1 MNIKQYICIGAVAA
15 LLGACNPDVLDRPE
29 LTKVN
34 DNTFWKNE
42 TDLRLYANDFYVNYF
57 VGYNSGFGTAYTPLR
72 GYIFADDF
80 TQTGTQSGFETTVP
94 NSRGASTA
102 TPTIL
107 TQYSGPNWN
116 FYWVRK
122 ANVMLSRMKAKM
134 DGNIPA
140 EQYNHWEGVGR
151 LFRGYEYSR
160 LVSVFGDVP
169 YFDQEVD
176 PSDDA
181 SMYKERTPRG
191 EVMDKVY
198 EDFKFALANIRL
210 NDGVGYVNRY
220 VAAAVISNLMLFEG
234 SWQNYHNLDAARA
247 KKYLELAVEA
257 SELVMNSGKYS
268 FNSDFKALFASENL
282 ANNPEVIF
290 FRAYESPRLT
300 HAIGSYSNGTEG
312 QAQAANLNLLK
323 SFICTD
329 GDVWQNSK
337 VDNAKSFHLRNLV
350 VTRDPRFEAT
360 FLDTVNTPAAT
371 LAYAHKFAGREARNY
386 MYGGSYPPAWGSNTN
401 TNDAPVH
408 RLAEVVLNWVE
419 AKQIL
424 AESFGGAPVSQADL
438 DKSINAIRNRP
449 LDAVAIAKGVQKTAP
464 LQLNAIPNDPTRDA
478 DVSPLMWEIR
488 RERRME
494 FVYEHTRLN
503 DLRRWKKLNYMDFQ
517 NPDYAAGPW
526 LDVNKDLKTQLT
538 PSFIGRL
545 RVMKEDG
552 TIVTYDG
559 TNDADMVG
567 FYVVQN
573 FANRVPFTD
582 RVYLAPLGRNEI
594 QAYKERGFTLTQNPG
609 WGE

>member
-1 MNIKQYICIGAVAA
+1 MNFKKYICIGATAA
-15 LLGACNPDVLDRPE
+15 LLGGCNPDILDRPE

-34 DNTFWKNE
+34 DNNFWKNE

-94 NSRGASTA
+94 TSRGASTA
-102 TPTIL
+102 TPTIV

-122 ANVMLSRMKAKM
+122 ANVMLTRMKSKM

-234 SWQNYHNLDAARA
+234 SWQHYHKLDAARA
-247 KKYLELAVEA
+247 KKYLDLAVEA

-300 HAIGSYSNGTEG
+300 HAIGSYSNGTES

-323 SFICTD
+323 SFICVD

-337 VDNAKSFHLRNLV
+337 VENAGSFHLKNLAI
-350 VTRDPRFEAT
+350 TRDPRFEAT
-360 FLDTVNTPAAT
+360 FLDTVNTPAST

-386 MYGGSYPPAWGSNTN
+386 MYGGTYPPAWGSSTN
-401 TNDAPVH
+401 TNDAPIH

-449 LDAVAIAKGVQKTAP
+449 LDAVAIAKGVKKTAH

-494 FVYEHTRLN
+494 FVFEHTRLN
-503 DLRRWKKLNYMDFQ
+503 DLRRWKKLHYMDFQ

-526 LDVNKDLKTQLT
+526 IDVNKDLKTQLT
-538 PSFIGRL
+538 ASFVGRL

-552 TIVTYDG
+552 TIVTYNG
-559 TNDADMVG
+559 NNAADMVG
-567 FYVVQN
+567 YYVVLN